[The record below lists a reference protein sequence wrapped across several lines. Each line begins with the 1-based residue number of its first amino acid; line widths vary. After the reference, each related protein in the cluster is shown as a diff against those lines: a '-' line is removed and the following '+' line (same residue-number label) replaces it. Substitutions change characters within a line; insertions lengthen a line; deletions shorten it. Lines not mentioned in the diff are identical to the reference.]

1 MTLTRKTENEKGT
14 DARRTEL
21 NAPAGRRPAVTP
33 PGARVCFARKKAARY
48 SR

>member
-1 MTLTRKTENEKGT
+1 MRRDIVPQNGNEKGT

-21 NAPAGRRPAVTP
+21 NAPA
-33 PGARVCFARKKAARY
+33 ARVCFARKKAARY